1 MAKKDVPD
9 FVRKIRSESV
19 SIDDA
24 VKGILEENGIIQPP
38 INVITIAASM
48 GIKVF
53 TVEFTDP
60 NVKGAIADFKSP
72 MPQFNGEQRIIAV
85 DKKSYATR
93 KIFTIAHEIGHYV
106 MHCGES
112 NDFFERDVY
121 ESNEEKKDLE
131 DNRTSIEKDADKF
144 AACLVMPR
152 DMFIDFVENSPYY
165 KIRDKQNLVQ
175 EICKKFIVAEKAA
188 KKRLKEVGMD
198 F

>member
-1 MAKKDVPD
+1 MPKKEVPD
-9 FVRKIRSESV
+9 FVKRIREQSG

-24 VKGILEENGIIQPP
+24 VKVILEKNGVTKPP
-38 INVITIAASM
+38 INVVKIAASM

-53 TVEFTDP
+53 SVEFIEP

-93 KIFTIAHEIGHYV
+93 KIFTIAHEIGHFV
-106 MHCGES
+106 MHCGEK
-112 NDFFERDVY
+112 NDFYERDVY
-121 ESNEEKKDLE
+121 DSDE
-131 DNRTSIEKDADKF
+131 DVRTQIERDADKF
-144 AACLVMPR
+144 AACLLMPK

-165 KIRDKQNLVQ
+165 VIRDKQNLVQ
-175 EICKKFIVAEKAA
+175 EICKRFIVAEKAA
-188 KKRLKEVGMD
+188 KIRLKEVGMD

>member
-1 MAKKDVPD
+1 MPKKEVPD
-9 FVRKIRSESV
+9 FVKKIREQSD

-24 VKGILEENGIIQPP
+24 VKVILAKNGVTKPP
-38 INVITIAASM
+38 INVVKIAASM

-53 TVEFTDP
+53 SVEFTDP

-93 KIFTIAHEIGHYV
+93 KIFTIAHEIGHFV

-121 ESNEEKKDLE
+121 DSDE
-131 DNRTSIEKDADKF
+131 DMVDEDVRNKIERDADKF
-144 AACLVMPR
+144 AACLLLPK
-152 DMFIDFVENSPYY
+152 DMFINFVENSPYY
-165 KIRDKQNLVQ
+165 IIRDKQNLVQ

>member
-1 MAKKDVPD
+1 MPKKEVPD
-9 FVRKIRSESV
+9 FVKKIREQSG

-24 VKGILEENGIIQPP
+24 VKVILTKNGVMEPP
-38 INVITIAASM
+38 INVIKIADSM

-53 TVEFTDP
+53 SVEFTDP

-93 KIFTIAHEIGHYV
+93 KIFTIAHEIGHFV

-121 ESNEEKKDLE
+121 ESNEEKKNSE
-131 DNRTSIEKDADKF
+131 DNRNSIEKDADKF
-144 AACLVMPR
+144 AASLVMPK

-165 KIRDKQNLVQ
+165 IIRDKQNLVQ

>member
-1 MAKKDVPD
+1 MAKKDVPE
-9 FVRKIRSESV
+9 FVRRIRSESG

-24 VKGILEENGIIQPP
+24 VKEILKENGIIEPP
-38 INVITIAASM
+38 INVIKIADSM

-72 MPQFNGEQRIIAV
+72 MPQFKNEKRIIAV
-85 DKKSYATR
+85 DKNSYATR

-121 ESNEEKKDLE
+121 ESNEDKKASE

-152 DMFIDFVENSPYY
+152 DMVIDFVENSLYY